1 MTDRLPDVLLTNR
14 LTLRAPR
21 ESDAPAFF
29 ASFTQDPDVAR
40 YTVWR
45 PHKSLAETEAFIADC
60 LQDWASGTA
69 QCYAL
74 AFRDA
79 DDWPLGVLEA
89 RLRAPTL
96 EVGYVLARSH
106 WGQGLMP
113 EAIDALV
120 TLALARPNLFRA
132 QATCDVDNR
141 ASARALEKSGFV
153 CEGRLERHT
162 HHPNISDEPRP
173 CFLYARC
180 R

>member
-1 MTDRLPDVLLTNR
+1 VPDRLPDILLTRR

-21 ESDAPAFF
+21 ESDAQAFF
-29 ASFTQDPDVAR
+29 ASFTQDMEVAR

-45 PHKSLAETEAFIADC
+45 PHESLNETTAFILDC

-74 AFRDA
+74 AFRD
-79 DDWPLGVLEA
+79 DDERPFGLIEA
-89 RLRAPTL
+89 RLRAPL
-96 EVGYVLARSH
+96 VDVGYVLARSH

-113 EAIDALV
+113 EAIDALA
-120 TLALARPNLFRA
+120 TAALALPSIFRA

-153 CEGRLERHT
+153 HEGRLERHT
-162 HHPNISDEPRP
+162 NHPNISPEPRP